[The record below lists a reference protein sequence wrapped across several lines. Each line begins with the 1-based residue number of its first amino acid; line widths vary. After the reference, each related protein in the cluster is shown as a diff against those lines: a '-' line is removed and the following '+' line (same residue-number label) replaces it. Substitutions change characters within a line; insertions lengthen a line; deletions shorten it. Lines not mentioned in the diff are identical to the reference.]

1 MGWPWPKHDCP
12 NAPND
17 LKGASLR
24 RPTLFMARMPIEMTK
39 WFQGVLEKLE
49 VEGKGSIYA
58 DGKRIPQAV
67 LDGRYD
73 KQRPTLEFL
82 RYLSESNKLRRGLFI
97 PFSCASCT
105 GDVWAYVPTSGD
117 PYIMETRA
125 DGTLRHHHC
134 GNRGSTKKDIVRAC
148 LPTTMSW
155 REVEVKL
162 RSGKRGRIAG
172 QDETVIGFTSDKNSN
187 YLKIKTHLD
196 EVIQVPSSIKHPIY
210 TFVVAMPDP
219 FNKGKFVI
227 RAPTIEQFMH
237 GLPSSLPKIIPEEN
251 LEASRSPV
259 ETKETINKQAGRA
272 SGPVK
277 SMADACPQYPSVF
290 DRPEVIDF
298 LKTVSVDTLSRSDQL
313 AWKILAARYG
323 WHLGGL
329 VPLGLAQ
336 QFASVLQEAERHP
349 KHRER
354 FLPQL
359 KQIGR
364 KIALIARRQL
374 R

>member
-1 MGWPWPKHDCP
+1 MAGLCWSHMCNGHNHPPGCTCGWGGEGHLGISYGHLWHGGLLGDPYQHPTLLKQIAVKHRTSFSIAASCWYCGQKIYIYANEHGSVVLFDEMGWPWPKHDCP

-17 LKGASLR
+17 LKGTSLR
-24 RPTLFMARMPIEMTK
+24 RPTFFMARMPIEMTK

-148 LPTTMSW
+148 LPATMSW

-162 RSGKRGRIAG
+162 
-172 QDETVIGFTSDKNSN
+172 
-187 YLKIKTHLD
+187 
-196 EVIQVPSSIKHPIY
+196 
-210 TFVVAMPDP
+210 
-219 FNKGKFVI
+219 
-227 RAPTIEQFMH
+227 
-237 GLPSSLPKIIPEEN
+237 
-251 LEASRSPV
+251 
-259 ETKETINKQAGRA
+259 
-272 SGPVK
+272 
-277 SMADACPQYPSVF
+277 
-290 DRPEVIDF
+290 
-298 LKTVSVDTLSRSDQL
+298 
-313 AWKILAARYG
+313 
-323 WHLGGL
+323 
-329 VPLGLAQ
+329 
-336 QFASVLQEAERHP
+336 
-349 KHRER
+349 
-354 FLPQL
+354 
-359 KQIGR
+359 
-364 KIALIARRQL
+364 
-374 R
+374 